1 MASVLLIFSKGGIQ
15 LASLEEIKKE
25 QEGLVVLYERN
36 NSFLDAKI
44 LRKSQQLDKMIIAY
58 LNLQINKEMES

>member
-1 MASVLLIFSKGGIQ
+1 MQ

-25 QEGLVVLYERN
+25 QEGLVVLYKRN
-36 NSFLDAKI
+36 NSFLDAEI